1 MSESTVNRAALATTI
16 ALCAAIDGGLFWLV
30 LSSTGSIV
38 STLWVFIIA
47 GGSATL
53 LISWPMYSWLK
64 KRIGTN
70 AAA

>member
-1 MSESTVNRAALATTI
+1 MR
-16 ALCAAIDGGLFWLV
+16 AAIDGGLFWLV